1 MTRSTIHIRPVTLDD
16 LAAVIAID
24 ERMTGDRRPEYWA
37 KRLELSTLRPPWMS
51 LVAEADNRV
60 VGFLFGWVSGW
71 EFGIPGEAGWIDMI
85 GVDPPYR
92 GQRVGAALVQRFVE
106 AAESLRGIKKVCT
119 LVYPGQAGIPEFFS
133 ALGFQRGA
141 MVQMEKRV
149 G

>member
-1 MTRSTIHIRPVTLDD
+1 MSRTQITVRALEPDD

-24 ERMTGDRRPEYWA
+24 ERMTGDRRAEYWA

-51 LVAEADNRV
+51 LVAEVDNRV

-92 GQRVGAALVQRFVE
+92 GQRVGAALVERFVA
-106 AAESLRGIKKVCT
+106 AAESLRGIKKVFT
-119 LVYPGQAGIPEFFS
+119 LVHPEQAGIPEFFG
-133 ALGFQRGA
+133 ALGFQRGK
-141 MVQMEKRV
+141 MVQMEKTL